1 MRAWIEVDLGAL
13 VRNGARLVARAGV
26 PLLPMVKADA
36 YGLGAVPV
44 ARALEALDPWGFG
57 VATADEGAEL
67 RHAGIRRPVVIF
79 TPLLP
84 ADLAAARAAGLTP
97 ALGDAR
103 SIAAWAE
110 AGGGPWHLAVDTG
123 MHRAGAK
130 WSDVG
135 ALRDAVTRCPPE
147 GVFTHFHSAEDDAAS
162 LVEQT
167 ERFEWALAA
176 LPFRPAVRHAENS
189 AAIVRLGASAW
200 SVVRPGIFLF
210 GAGGGDGSDGPEPVA
225 ALRARVIDL
234 HAVAPGE
241 GVSYGM
247 RYRVAGARR
256 VATVAAGYA
265 DGYRRAF
272 SNVGRAI
279 INGHRVAVTG
289 TVTMDMTMLDVTDVP
304 CAIGDV
310 VTLLGPAPRTG
321 GTGRAE
327 GAEGID
333 LTTAAREAEI
343 AVYEVLTG
351 LHARLPRVYVGAR
364 DE

>member
-13 VRNGARLVARAGV
+13 VRNGARLAARAGV

-44 ARALEALDPWGFG
+44 ARALLALDPWGFG
-57 VATADEGAEL
+57 VATAEEGAEL
-67 RHAGIRRPVVIF
+67 RHAGIRQPIVIF

-84 ADLAAARAAGLTP
+84 ADLAAARQAGLTP
-97 ALGDAR
+97 AFGEPHA
-103 SIAAWAE
+103 IAAWAD
-110 AGGGPWHLAVDTG
+110 AGGGPWHLAIDTG
-123 MHRAGAK
+123 MHRAGAQ
-130 WSDVG
+130 WREVG
-135 ALRDAVTRCPPE
+135 ALADAVARCPPE
-147 GVFTHFHSAEDDAAS
+147 GVFTHFHSADADAAS
-162 LVEQT
+162 VVEQT

-176 LPFRPAVRHAENS
+176 LPLQPAVRHAENS
-189 AAIVRLGASAW
+189 AAIARLGASAW

-210 GAGGGDGSDGPEPVA
+210 GAGGGAGGEEPEAVA

-279 INGHRVAVTG
+279 VNGYRVPVAG
-289 TVTMDMTMLDVTDVP
+289 TVTMDMTMLDVTDIP

-310 VTLLGPAPRTG
+310 VTLLGPAPRTAG
-321 GTGRAE
+321 DAGPSE
-327 GAEGID
+327 SID
-333 LTTAAREAEI
+333 LATAAREADV
-343 AVYEVLTG
+343 AVYELLTG
-351 LHARLPRVYVGAR
+351 LHARLPRVYVGSH

>member
-1 MRAWIEVDLGAL
+1 
-13 VRNGARLVARAGV
+13 
-26 PLLPMVKADA
+26 
-36 YGLGAVPV
+36 V
-44 ARALEALDPWGFG
+44 ARALLALEPWGFG
-57 VATADEGAEL
+57 VATAEEGAEL
-67 RHAGIRRPVVIF
+67 RQAGIRRPIVIF

-84 ADLAAARAAGLTP
+84 ADLAAARDAGLTP
-97 ALGDAR
+97 ALGDAQT
-103 SIAAWAE
+103 IAAWAD
-110 AGGGPWHLAVDTG
+110 AGGGPWHLAIDTG
-123 MHRAGAK
+123 MHRAGAR

-135 ALRDAVTRCPPE
+135 SLVDVVTRCPPE
-147 GVFTHFHSAEDDAAS
+147 GVFTHFHSADDATVS

-176 LPFRPAVRHAENS
+176 LPIRPPVRHAENS
-189 AAIVRLGASAW
+189 AAMARVGASAW
-200 SVVRPGIFLF
+200 TVVRPGIFLF
-210 GAGGGDGSDGPEPVA
+210 GAAAGGEAPEPVA

-247 RYRVAGARR
+247 RYRAAGPRR

-279 INGHRVAVTG
+279 VNGHRVPVAG
-289 TVTMDMTMLDVTDVP
+289 TVTMDMTMLDVTGVP

-310 VTLLGPAPRTG
+310 VTLLGPVPRAASDG
-321 GTGRAE
+321 GPPH
-327 GAEGID
+327 GID
-333 LTTAAREAEI
+333 LATAAREADV
-343 AVYEVLTG
+343 AVYEMLTG
-351 LHARLPRVYVGAR
+351 LHARLPRVYLGAH